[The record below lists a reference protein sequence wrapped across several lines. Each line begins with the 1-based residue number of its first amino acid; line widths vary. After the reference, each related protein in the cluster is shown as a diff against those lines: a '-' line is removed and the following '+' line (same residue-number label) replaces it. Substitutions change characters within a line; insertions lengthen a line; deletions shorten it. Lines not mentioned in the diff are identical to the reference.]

1 MIKLTKHLMAGAG
14 FSWAALLV
22 ATIRLVSEAH
32 SWPMKAE
39 AGQSSQPLVLVADD
53 QYGNTPLHKAVVI
66 ENLEA
71 ISDLLAAGADL
82 EARNQNGLTPL
93 HYAAIGG
100 DFEVISTLLAAGAD
114 LEARDQD
121 GLTPLHYAASGG
133 SPEVI
138 TTLLAA
144 GADLRAQAQVDVTP
158 LHIAASGGSPEA
170 ITTLL
175 AAGADP
181 LARDMGGRR
190 PIDWVG
196 EDSSLY
202 DTAAY
207 WQLNDA
213 TLNSQ

>member
-1 MIKLTKHLMAGAG
+1 M
-14 FSWAALLV
+14 
-22 ATIRLVSEAH
+22 
-32 SWPMKAE
+32 
-39 AGQSSQPLVLVADD
+39 
-53 QYGNTPLHKAVVI
+53 
-66 ENLEA
+66 
-71 ISDLLAAGADL
+71 
-82 EARNQNGLTPL
+82 
-93 HYAAIGG
+93 
-100 DFEVISTLLAAGAD
+100 
-114 LEARDQD
+114 
-121 GLTPLHYAASGG
+121 
-133 SPEVI
+133 I

-158 LHIAASGGSPEA
+158 LHIAASRGSPEA

-213 TLNSQ
+213 TLNSQLVRITPLSCHAAGGHACRKPETLLEKVGRWCW

>member
-22 ATIRLVSEAH
+22 ATIGLVSAAH

-71 ISDLLAAGADL
+71 ISDLLAAGAD
-82 EARNQNGLTPL
+82 
-93 HYAAIGG
+93 
-100 DFEVISTLLAAGAD
+100 
-114 LEARDQD
+114 
-121 GLTPLHYAASGG
+121 
-133 SPEVI
+133 
-138 TTLLAA
+138 
-144 GADLRAQAQVDVTP
+144 
-158 LHIAASGGSPEA
+158 
-170 ITTLL
+170 
-175 AAGADP
+175 P

>member
-22 ATIRLVSEAH
+22 ATIGLVSAPH

-82 EARNQNGLTPL
+82 EAR
-93 HYAAIGG
+93 
-100 DFEVISTLLAAGAD
+100 
-114 LEARDQD
+114 DQD

-133 SPEVI
+133 SPEV
-138 TTLLAA
+138 
-144 GADLRAQAQVDVTP
+144 
-158 LHIAASGGSPEA
+158 

>member
-22 ATIRLVSEAH
+22 ATIGLVSAAH

-71 ISDLLAAGADL
+71 ISDLLAAGADM
-82 EARNQNGLTPL
+82 
-93 HYAAIGG
+93 
-100 DFEVISTLLAAGAD
+100 
-114 LEARDQD
+114 EARDQF
-121 GLTPLHYAASGG
+121 GATPLHYAASGG

-158 LHIAASGGSPEA
+158 LHIAASGGGPEA

>member
-22 ATIRLVSEAH
+22 ATIGLVSAAH

-82 EARNQNGLTPL
+82 
-93 HYAAIGG
+93 
-100 DFEVISTLLAAGAD
+100 
-114 LEARDQD
+114 
-121 GLTPLHYAASGG
+121 
-133 SPEVI
+133 
-138 TTLLAA
+138 
-144 GADLRAQAQVDVTP
+144 RAQAQVDVTP
-158 LHIAASGGSPEA
+158 LHIAASRGSPEA